1 MPKSTQE
8 ILDHRDVLL
17 AHVFEDYQPRPEDKR
32 DGRPYRALRS
42 AVHKRSDAEAE
53 VVEAVRAMRTARWSW
68 TSIGGILGTTGQ
80 AAQQR
85 YGKHIA
91 GATR

>member
-8 ILDHRDVLL
+8 ILEHRDALL
-17 AHVFEDYQPRPEDKR
+17 ADIFENYEPRSEDERHSPVYQSL
-32 DGRPYRALRS
+32 RA
-42 AVHKRSDAEAE
+42 AVQKRSEAE
-53 VVEAVRAMRTARWSW
+53 GEIVEAIAAMRAARWTW

-85 YGKHIA
+85 YGKHISA
-91 GATR
+91 H

>member
-8 ILDHRDVLL
+8 ILDHRDALL
-17 AHVFEDYQPRPEDKR
+17 ADVFENYEPRSKDER
-32 DGRPYRALRS
+32 DGRPYEALRA
-42 AVHKRSDAEAE
+42 AVQKRAEAE
-53 VVEAVRAMRTARWSW
+53 GEIIEAVAAMRAARWSW

-85 YGKHIA
+85 YARHI
-91 GATR
+91 GRR